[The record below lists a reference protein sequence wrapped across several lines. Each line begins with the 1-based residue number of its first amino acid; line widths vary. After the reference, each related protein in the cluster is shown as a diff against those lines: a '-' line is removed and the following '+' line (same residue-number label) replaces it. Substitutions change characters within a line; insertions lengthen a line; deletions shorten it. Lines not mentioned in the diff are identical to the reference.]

1 MTDHIDLSQEWDV
14 FETPSKWTLNESL
27 HVYEED
33 IVRKYKRNSPVS
45 TGDYTEWKH
54 KPITPD
60 IILSMRLTYAA
71 LMLRDLVDID
81 PEKASG
87 IPVVCGTR
95 FKISQL
101 LAELADG
108 NSVSKVAK
116 EYRLDLRRLQD
127 ILHGLS
133 ICLDRPFVR

>member
-1 MTDHIDLSQEWDV
+1 MSDQSVLSQGRDIVEN
-14 FETPSKWTLNESL
+14 PSKWTVDENPYV
-27 HVYEED
+27 HDED
-33 IVRKYKRNSPVS
+33 IVKRYKRESPTAVS
-45 TGDYTEWKH
+45 GYTYGK
-54 KPITPD
+54 KPVTPD
-60 IILSMRLTYAA
+60 ILLNMRLTYAA
-71 LMLRDLVDID
+71 LMLTDLIDID

-108 NSVSKVAK
+108 SSVSKIAK
-116 EYRLDLRRLQD
+116 EYRLDLKKIQD

-133 ICLDRPFVR
+133 ICLDRPIR